1 MCIFQNIAPIEWRF
15 ITSTF
20 DLKGS
25 TYDRQ
30 VIKTE
35 NFEEL
40 WSKKTLKD
48 VDFIKYE
55 KSVKI
60 NKKTIKK
67 CLKIIKE
74 DVLFLQ
80 SQGFMDYSLI
90 IFKINWADYY
100 TENMLTQRI

>member
-1 MCIFQNIAPIEWRF
+1 
-15 ITSTF
+15 
-20 DLKGS
+20 
-25 TYDRQ
+25 
-30 VIKTE
+30 
-35 NFEEL
+35 
-40 WSKKTLKD
+40 